1 MSRQLGSLHRSNSH
15 PTNLT
20 SSIPII
26 PLFVFPPPD
35 FPSSNVTSGMNSDT
49 NSQISVLYSISQLNN
64 PNIETPDEFADSEPS
79 PSNNFHNPSHFSQPP
94 FQPILSNNP
103 DPITPTPSYASQVT
117 PTYSSYHSD
126 QSSPDTP
133 RISPE
138 LDNFITLQQQP
149 YHLNTPTI
157 NQISSTTNSSNPPTP
172 SSNYTESLAPSST
185 STESSLNTNRAYR
198 TFKRKFPNHPF
209 PAKPGT
215 AREYINHPQHTNT
228 REFLAITLPSF
239 PQYTLNTPHDA
250 NETRNFVDEYVL
262 MPTLS
267 WTSYYH
273 FTNPLCL
280 PLTNTSIDID
290 RNKDMLYRLTTPLT
304 ARQFTYV
311 GYKKSLKIH
320 TAPRA
325 NEYTLEYYDHNIIR
339 ANQDQ
344 FLDDDRFANPQIT
357 EKFFIKTPYVFT
369 LNIFDRKFDH
379 IISEALTS
387 TQAYESFKERFQ
399 IFSLTFHFL
408 APHERDLHCSHD
420 IMLRTKQ
427 THTYSYYRFIQNHF
441 DLHTPS
447 RQPHHRFQFI
457 NSKYTSPYFLNFT
470 YCIKNTNL
478 HGILRNYDPITQMYI
493 FCPITK
499 TFNAEESRPFLI
511 PHEFVQPIEIPIL
524 EFIHNTKFNHKL
536 YNLIQNTPY
545 EFAVGTEEL
554 TTIKALQLLWPLLQ
568 TKNII
573 RILAKLLTT
582 SELIHDIFP
591 HGFFPDD

>member
-26 PLFVFPPPD
+26 PLFAFPLPD

-239 PQYTLNTPHDA
+239 QQYTLNTPHDA

-470 YCIKNTNL
+470 YCIKDTNL